1 MGMGSAP
8 MEVTTMLRL
17 KVCPRFKGGVHA
29 NRDMYGHY
37 NECLQCGYIQDTEKP
52 TALMASLAETVG
64 KKRAA

>member
-1 MGMGSAP
+1 
-8 MEVTTMLRL
+8 MLRL